1 MSIFP
6 QCFGQDNNT
15 GPLLMIDMSHY
26 NLGTTIHW
34 SRSCGKEAVPVTPA
48 SSVEAV
54 SYIMTYHI
62 HLVHYE
68 TKGKYS
74 SRNTGCIKGRVTQGL
89 H

>member
-1 MSIFP
+1 
-6 QCFGQDNNT
+6 
-15 GPLLMIDMSHY
+15 MIDMSHY